1 MNFTRIIFSLFAVF
15 IALNSQ
21 ALAQVGGFAGE
32 FTRVGFGPRGMALG
46 NAMVAVA
53 DEGSYAHYNPALA
66 ARPSNGEI
74 QLDISTS
81 IMEFDRQMHN
91 VNAQFR
97 VSPTANLSIG
107 LINARVNDID
117 GRTASGFRTESLS
130 TDEYQVLS
138 NFGFRL
144 SETIWAGIG
153 FKINL
158 ADFADDVSTTTSV
171 GLDAGFYAEVIDGL
185 TVGAAIQDLFASYDT
200 DTSDL
205 FGDNAGSTEQ
215 NFPTRFK
222 FGAAYRPEL
231 KWLVST
237 EYEIRSQSSDVTRSV
252 TELFEGVPTI
262 RTLTEEVNTSS
273 QFLRFG
279 SSYLAHERITV
290 RSGFQ
295 LLDLEN
301 GTESVFSAGFSLHLP
316 FDKFKPSVDYAFFRE
331 PNNISSIHVFALR
344 LHL

>member
-1 MNFTRIIFSLFAVF
+1 MKFTRITFCLLV
-15 IALNSQ
+15 ALLSPG
-21 ALAQVGGFAGE
+21 ASTLAQVGGFAGE
-32 FTRVGFGPRGMALG
+32 FTRIGFGPRGMALG

-66 ARPSNGEI
+66 ARPDNGEI

-81 IMEFDRQMHN
+81 IMEFDRQLHN
-91 VNAQFR
+91 VNAKFR
-97 VSPTANLSIG
+97 ISPTANLSIG
-107 LINARVNDID
+107 LINARVTDID

-138 NFGFRL
+138 NFGFRF
-144 SETIWAGIG
+144 SETIWGGIG
-153 FKINL
+153 FKINF
-158 ADFADDVSTTTSV
+158 ADFANDVSTTTSV
-171 GLDAGFYAEVIDGL
+171 GIDTGIYAEVIEGL

-222 FGAAYRPEL
+222 FGAAYRPHTE
-231 KWLVST
+231 WLVST
-237 EYEIRSQSSDVTRSV
+237 EYEIRSQSSDITRSV

-262 RTLTEEVNTSS
+262 RTVTDEVTTSS

-279 SSYLAHERITV
+279 SSWMAHERITV

-295 LLDLEN
+295 LFDLEN
-301 GTESVFSAGFSLHLP
+301 DTESVFSAGFSLHLP
-316 FDKFKPSVDYAFFRE
+316 FDKFSPSVDYAFFRE